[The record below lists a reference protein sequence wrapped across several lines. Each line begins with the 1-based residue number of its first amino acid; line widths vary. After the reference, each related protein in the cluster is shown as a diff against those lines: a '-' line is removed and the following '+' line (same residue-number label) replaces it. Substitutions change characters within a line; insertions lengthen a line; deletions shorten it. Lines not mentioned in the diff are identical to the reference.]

1 MTFATAADPAA
12 PKASNKKGL
21 RSKLPFIAGGI
32 FLLLVVIA
40 VMFWIKD
47 FLSGADAPKKRRV
60 QEISMVRPPEPPPPP
75 PKPPE
80 EKPPEVPKEEVKLD
94 EPPPPQ
100 AEAPP
105 AGADLGVDA
114 KGDGSGDSFGLVGK
128 QGGRDITL
136 GGGNGSRFSG
146 YLSSLQRSIRDE
158 LNRDD
163 RLRKSEY
170 KIIVAIWLNKT
181 GGVDR
186 FELMGTTTGSADLDA
201 AIKQALGNMRS
212 LKDPPADM
220 PQPVTL
226 RVSSR

>member
-1 MTFATAADPAA
+1 MTSATAPNPAA
-12 PKASNKKGL
+12 PGVSGKKSL
-21 RSKLPFIAGGI
+21 RRKLPLIAGGI
-32 FLLLVVIA
+32 FLLLVVTA
-40 VMFWIKD
+40 VVFWINN
-47 FLSGADAPKKRRV
+47 FLSGTDAPKKPRP
-60 QEISMVRPPEPPPPP
+60 QEISLVRPPEPPPPP

-170 KIIVAIWLNKT
+170 KITVAIWLNKS
-181 GGVDR
+181 GSVER
-186 FELMGTTTGSADLDA
+186 FELMGTTTGNADLDA
-201 AIKQALGNMRS
+201 AIKQALSNMRS
-212 LKDPPADM
+212 LREPPGDM
-220 PQPVTL
+220 PQPVKL